1 MEQGVALTGRTLL
14 ACRVLPLVSYV
25 APRSVMDDDDR
36 QQRALLVWPLHS
48 VHCVGGPVITI
59 AHTVIVLICYVA
71 NR

>member
-1 MEQGVALTGRTLL
+1 MEQGVALTGRILL

-48 VHCVGGPVITI
+48 VHCVVITI